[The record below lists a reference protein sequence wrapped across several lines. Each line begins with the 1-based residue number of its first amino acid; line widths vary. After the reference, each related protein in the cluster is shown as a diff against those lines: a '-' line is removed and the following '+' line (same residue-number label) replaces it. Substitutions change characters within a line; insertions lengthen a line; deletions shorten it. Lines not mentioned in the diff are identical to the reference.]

1 MAQTHREELRA
12 SAEWMEGAFLASTLL
27 SLTWL
32 LIYSVVRVDCSW
44 SPWQA
49 GCVGQDSPQLTPPLY
64 GRIVEGTSCVLFEH
78 LLRTWTLLALLMLF
92 RVHSTPASQS
102 CLFTLLLQGAP
113 AERCW
118 ANKR

>member
-49 GCVGQDSPQLTPPLY
+49 GCVEQDSQLTPPLY

-102 CLFTLLLQGAP
+102 CLYP
-113 AERCW
+113 AVTGSAGGEVLGQ
-118 ANKR
+118 